1 MSPALLFTLQYSERV
16 SMRLCVL
23 QPLGVMDTVDT
34 KFTPICW
41 RQNIPHWGKSYM
53 KIIAIGRS
61 FINKG
66 YIKGGKIDSGFIG
79 VGLKK
84 KKLSVSFTGDI
95 EEKMEVVVIVKS
107 VRTEQSCKK
116 IAYFWF
122 FQKNFVV
129 TLCPNSLPFYS
140 LIFSS
145 FPFPSPLSIL
155 FLSQFIFLS

>member
-1 MSPALLFTLQYSERV
+1 
-16 SMRLCVL
+16 
-23 QPLGVMDTVDT
+23 
-34 KFTPICW
+34 
-41 RQNIPHWGKSYM
+41 M

-61 FINKG
+61 FVNKG

-84 KKLSVSFTGDI
+84 KKSSVSFTGDI

-145 FPFPSPLSIL
+145 FHFLPFFQYCSFLNL
-155 FLSQFIFLS
+155 FFSLNVEPGSTNSSSKI